1 AVSFYPTKNL
11 SAFGDAGALTTNDA
25 TLAERM
31 RSLRNHGSK
40 QRYYHDEIGANS
52 RLDAI
57 QAAILRV
64 KMPLLQQ
71 WNAERQQRAR
81 TYDRL
86 LHHAGLTGTESKAP
100 ITLLKTRP
108 RATHIYHQYVV
119 RAQYRDRL
127 RAFIT
132 VL

>member
-1 AVSFYPTKNL
+1 MDAFNQVAEQFQLAVIEDAAQAVGATWDGKLAGSMGLAGAFSFYPTKNL

-71 WNAERQQRAR
+71 WNAGRQQRAR

-86 LHHAGLTGTESKAP
+86 L
-100 ITLLKTRP
+100 
-108 RATHIYHQYVV
+108 
-119 RAQYRDRL
+119 
-127 RAFIT
+127 
-132 VL
+132 